1 MGTQPEHLDH
11 FHWGF
16 LELFSP
22 PEMPVVGRVG
32 PDLNQRVG
40 RRRLLAFTEWGLI
53 EPGTLPQVP
62 SSSWV
67 QLKAWVGS
75 GC

>member
-1 MGTQPEHLDH
+1 
-11 FHWGF
+11 
-16 LELFSP
+16 
-22 PEMPVVGRVG
+22 MPVVGRVG